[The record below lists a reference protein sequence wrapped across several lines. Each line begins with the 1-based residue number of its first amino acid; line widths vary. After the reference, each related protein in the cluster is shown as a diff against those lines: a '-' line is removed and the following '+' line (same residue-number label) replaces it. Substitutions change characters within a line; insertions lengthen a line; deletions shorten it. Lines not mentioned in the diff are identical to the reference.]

1 MNLLA
6 IDLQDH
12 CSVWVP
18 SSKSIYLLTTSKSIF
33 LLAIDPLE
41 HVSVNESLLATFLK
55 SMSLLATNP

>member
-12 CSVWVP
+12 GSVWVP

-33 LLAIDPLE
+33 LLIIDPLE
-41 HVSVNESLLATFLK
+41 HVSVNESLLVTDLK